1 MNRQTVQKNT
11 YMNFFYVKELPK
23 NTYFVISVS
32 LYPKELYNYNSWKVF
47 LACGEGEREIEAQ
60 KSGTSSFTKRQKKI
74 VLVAGTI
81 TC

>member
-32 LYPKELYNYNSWKVF
+32 LYPKELITH
-47 LACGEGEREIEAQ
+47 G
-60 KSGTSSFTKRQKKI
+60 KI
-74 VLVAGTI
+74 FWLVAKEKEKSRPRRVAPRPSQKGKKKS
-81 TC
+81 CSSPAQ